1 MNTPAPNPHP
11 RCDTASNYGTV
22 VFAPEIRGPIP
33 GVRIVI
39 QQRFTEQEATEL
51 LDAIGGERP

>member
-1 MNTPAPNPHP
+1 M
-11 RCDTASNYGTV
+11 
-22 VFAPEIRGPIP
+22 FAPEIRGPIP